1 MRSPCKGDFVS
12 FIYSLLEFLQVH
24 GDKDWETFINIQVV
38 NLKVIMVSQ
47 SLGGDATSRQY
58 GDVEGRLSLQEVP
71 DKISKIFFG
80 DPQQQYPQGRQIS
93 TKSQFQKL
101 RKTVET

>member
-1 MRSPCKGDFVS
+1 
-12 FIYSLLEFLQVH
+12 
-24 GDKDWETFINIQVV
+24 
-38 NLKVIMVSQ
+38 MVSQ

-80 DPQQQYPQGRQIS
+80 DPQQQYQQGRQFLYQESIS
-93 TKSQFQKL
+93 KITYNSCIIGLHKLFSIYTFKSLLDSNNVPRNF
-101 RKTVET
+101 